1 MAKVLRSDVKIDD
14 EVIPAGTRMSDKRI
28 STSFRK
34 QLKEFGFFV
43 DEAEVEEEDS
53 DVEAQEEGSEEGA
66 EEEAQGETE
75 GEG

>member
-1 MAKVLRSDVKIDD
+1 MAKVLRSNVKIDD
-14 EVIPAGTRMSDKRI
+14 ETLPAGTRMSDKRI
-28 STSFRK
+28 SPSLRK

-43 DEAEVEEEDS
+43 DESEVEEDDS
-53 DVEAQEEGSEEGA
+53 DGEAQEEAAEEEA